1 MEALIK
7 QGDGLGVVSGGTILV
22 LAVGCALLVWIAV
35 GIALGTAGL
44 LRADVRPL
52 QVMAERGGED
62 VGGGAL
68 IVQVA
73 SRVVVHGR
81 VAERERS
88 GRTNDNAH
96 ALCTHTGKSRCV

>member
-1 MEALIK
+1 MEALIE
-7 QGDGLGVVSGGTILV
+7 QGDGRAVVPGWAVLV
-22 LAVGCALLVWIAV
+22 LAVGWALLLWCAP
-35 GIALGTAGL
+35 GIVLGTAGL

-52 QVMAERGGED
+52 QVMAKRGGED

-81 VAERERS
+81 RVAEGE
-88 GRTNDNAH
+88 
-96 ALCTHTGKSRCV
+96 